1 MIKSRNVF
9 TNRKRSSLSQ
19 ISINLLNQSLIVK
32 LSFLKK
38 QNIAIKRNKFEKKK
52 LLDNIVIDTLF
63 R

>member
-1 MIKSRNVF
+1 MIKSRNVL